1 MFHLFKNK
9 LKIDYRIQDLL
20 STCILIFAL
29 QDEIGDM
36 NFNGFSTQKWKNVI
50 KKMSVRNLH

>member
-36 NFNGFSTQKWKNVI
+36 NFNGFSTQ
-50 KKMSVRNLH
+50 